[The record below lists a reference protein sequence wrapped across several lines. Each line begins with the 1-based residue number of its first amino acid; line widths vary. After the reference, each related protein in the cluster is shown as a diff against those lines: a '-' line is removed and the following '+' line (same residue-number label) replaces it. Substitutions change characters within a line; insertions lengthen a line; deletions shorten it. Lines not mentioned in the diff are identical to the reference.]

1 MPSPVPC
8 TGEYHGVGR
17 PGIDTLLLRM
27 VRYSELAFVIAKV
40 IRMRSS
46 SRPPSGHDS
55 IRRLSLGLAT
65 AVSALLTVSGAT
77 AAGAAVAPPSGAAR
91 PPAGSGIGT
100 TAALQN
106 PRCSHDDP
114 QFGVYGRFNSM
125 IAGGGT
131 VCVKPWHAGDDNGGS
146 TAPGVTKSTITV
158 VGVVP
163 NDAELAGVSRA
174 AGTAAVNRASDA
186 TGTYKDAVHDYL
198 LAAMRYYETWGRDIE
213 MKFVTSSGTDESAQR
228 ADVVAIT
235 AEKPFAVVNFVGVGL
250 DILEGELAKS
260 KILVWGSATT
270 SQKALAAAPYR
281 WGLSDAQAGA
291 VNSAE
296 VIGKQLVAKKAKFAG
311 GDDLKTQTRKFG
323 VVYIPTL
330 IDIAQFKQALAKY
343 HGAVASENSYTSN
356 GATFGDASLAQDQ
369 APVIVTKMKNAGVT
383 TVVLFSDVA
392 MNKAMMDQ
400 ATKQDW
406 FPEWFITGSVFQ
418 DIAIF
423 ARGYDQQQFAHTFGV
438 SNLPPYTQTDPT
450 PAPPAKSLTVL
461 INPLNWYWGE
471 HVGTEVP
478 SNMTTRI
485 PWLLNGIQAA
495 GPILTPRT
503 FQQGLFAIPAA
514 GGAASGYTTGA
525 RRRLRAQP
533 WPALRRVPATR
544 PRLRAG
550 VVGRADHRTVERH
563 RHRGQGRRALRQRR
577 QALPRR
583 HLAHEADSLVR
594 KDRER
599 RRLRHPPTPDT

>member
-1 MPSPVPC
+1 
-8 TGEYHGVGR
+8 
-17 PGIDTLLLRM
+17 
-27 VRYSELAFVIAKV
+27 
-40 IRMRSS
+40 MRSANS
-46 SRPPSGHDS
+46 F
-55 IRRLSLGLAT
+55 GLT
-65 AVSALLTVSGAT
+65 IAT
-77 AAGAAVAPPSGAAR
+77 AAAALLAVSSAWAAGATVSPPLGAATPT
-91 PPAGSGIGT
+91 AGSGIGT
-100 TAALQN
+100 TAALEN
-106 PRCSHDDP
+106 PRCAHGDP

-131 VCVKPWHAGDDNGGS
+131 VCVKPWRAGDDNGGA
-146 TAPGVTKSTITV
+146 TARGVTKSTITV

-174 AGTAAVNRASDA
+174 AGTMAVNRADDS

-198 LAAMRYYETWGRDIE
+198 LAAMKYYETWGRDIE
-213 MKFVTSSGTDESAQR
+213 MKFVTSSGTDESSQR

-260 KILVWGSATT
+260 QILVWGSATT

-296 VIGKQLVAKKAKFAG
+296 VIGKQLVAKKAEFSG
-311 GDDLKTQTRKFG
+311 SDDLKTRTRKIG

-343 HGAVASENSYTSN
+343 HGTIASENSYASN
-356 GATFGDASLAQDQ
+356 GATFGDAALAQDQ
-369 APVIVTKMKNAGVT
+369 APVVVTKMKNAGVT

-400 ATKQDW
+400 ATKQEW
-406 FPEWFITGSVFQ
+406 FPEWYITGSVFQ

-423 ARGYDQQQFAHTFGV
+423 ARGYDQQQFAHAFGV
-438 SNLPPYTQTDPT
+438 SNLPPYTQPDPT
-450 PAPPAKSLTVL
+450 PDPPAKSLTVL
-461 INPLNWYWGE
+461 TNPLNWYWGE
-471 HVGTEVP
+471 HTGTEVP
-478 SNMTTRI
+478 SNMTTRL
-485 PWLLNGIQAA
+485 PWLLNGIQTA
-495 GPILTPRT
+495 GPKLTPRT

-525 RRRLRAQP
+525 LAGYGRNPGLPYDEYLQLGLDFAPVWWDAQTSGPSNGTGTSGKGVSRYVNGAKRYRAGTWPTKPITWFQKTGSVVGFDTRQP
-533 WPALRRVPATR
+533 PIPRYLGGCSGCPATGG
-544 PRLRAG
+544 PGQPGTPSPAGFVARANG
-550 VVGRADHRTVERH
+550 GDAP
-563 RHRGQGRRALRQRR
+563 
-577 QALPRR
+577 LP
-583 HLAHEADSLVR
+583 
-594 KDRER
+594 
-599 RRLRHPPTPDT
+599 